1 METVMPSH
9 EALLLWVASSSSM
22 PAPGL
27 LSIIRQ
33 SAGVPNGANVESA
46 VVGSKPQ
53 TVDILEVEIDRADL
67 KSTRCA
73 ADALNSTFGGPIAN
87 PIGGRSIRLLDGRVV
102 ESGSKGSF
110 GNTVAVE

>member
-1 METVMPSH
+1 MPSH
-9 EALLLWVASSSSM
+9 EALLSWVASSSSM

-53 TVDILEVEIDRADL
+53 TVDILEVEIDRADS
-67 KSTRCA
+67 KTTKCA
-73 ADALNSTFGGPIAN
+73 ADALNSTFWRTDCKSDWRPVHPASRTAGLWTTAGALQTKREI
-87 PIGGRSIRLLDGRVV
+87 L
-102 ESGSKGSF
+102 
-110 GNTVAVE
+110 

>member
-1 METVMPSH
+1 MPSPK
-9 EALLLWVASSSSM
+9 ALLLWVASPPSM

-53 TVDILEVEIDRADL
+53 TVDILEVEIDRADF
-67 KSTRCA
+67 KTTRCA
-73 ADALNSTFGGPIAN
+73 ADALNSTFGGPIAS
-87 PIGGRSIRLLDGRVV
+87 PIGGRSIRLRVPPDYGQRP
-102 ESGSKGSF
+102 EHCKPNARF
-110 GNTVAVE
+110 YDF

>member
-1 METVMPSH
+1 METFMPSH
-9 EALLLWVASSSSM
+9 EALLSWVASSSSM

-53 TVDILEVEIDRADL
+53 TVDILEVDIDRADF
-67 KSTRCA
+67 KTTRCA
-73 ADALNSTFGGPIAN
+73 ADALNSTFGGPISSPQGWRHD
-87 PIGGRSIRLLDGRVV
+87 PINGELHYH
-102 ESGSKGSF
+102 
-110 GNTVAVE
+110 A